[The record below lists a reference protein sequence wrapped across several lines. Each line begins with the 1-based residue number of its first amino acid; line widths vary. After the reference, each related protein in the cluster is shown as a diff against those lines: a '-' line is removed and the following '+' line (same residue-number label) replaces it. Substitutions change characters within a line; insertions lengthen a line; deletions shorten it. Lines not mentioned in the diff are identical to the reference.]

1 MLGDVAQAWAAFASL
16 GAGLVHLS
24 VVREHAEHWWAHGAF
39 LLIAGFVQVAWA
51 VAALC
56 LPRAPF
62 RRLFSVFTLGLVLT
76 WVVSRTAGLP
86 FGPDAGAAEPVGVSD
101 GLAALLEI
109 GVLAAL
115 VLSRW
120 RGWAR
125 DLVRDPAHGR
135 HAAAVVAL
143 LFAGA
148 LGVSALTVPALAA
161 SDAGEHAHHGT
172 HSG

>member
-24 VVREHAEHWWAHGAF
+24 VVREHAEHWWAQGAF
-39 LLIAGFVQVAWA
+39 LLIVGLLQLAWA

-62 RRLFSVFTLGLVLT
+62 RRAFSGLTMGLVLT

-86 FGPDAGAAEPVGVSD
+86 FGPDAGVAEPVGVSD
-101 GLAALLEI
+101 GLAVVLEI

-120 RGWAR
+120 RGSAR
-125 DLVRDPAHGR
+125 DPVHGR
-135 HAAAVVAL
+135 HAAAVVGL
-143 LFAGA
+143 LFTGA

-161 SDAGEHAHHGT
+161 SDAGEHAHHGSHRN